1 MTVFVFQE
9 PSLLSSLQDNGLTD
23 VMLHALLIKDVS
35 WKFNSI
41 SSTNYLVHR
50 CTCQNFIL
58 NWLNLNWKSVPK
70 LPDIMNNQIFGSI
83 LFLLFIV
90 GTTSFLFC
98 STLCNQFSC
107 FFFFFRFL
115 LLVKFWVLSLMYS
128 VHCASMPEAYTHLF
142 SASLSSVSSKCFCH
156 LTTYL
161 PCGGDGA
168 QIH

>member
-35 WKFNSI
+35 WKF
-41 SSTNYLVHR
+41 TTL
-50 CTCQNFIL
+50 T
-58 NWLNLNWKSVPK
+58 WLTLNWKSVPK

-83 LFLLFIV
+83 HCFYCSSLEPAVFFL
-90 GTTSFLFC
+90 C
-98 STLCNQFSC
+98 STLCSYYNDYC
-107 FFFFFRFL
+107 FFRFL

-142 SASLSSVSSKCFCH
+142 SASLLSVFSKCFCH

-161 PCGGDGA
+161 PCGVDGA